1 MVVLG
6 VELPVIV
13 NTGTVM
19 VPGVPGGVPGTPTGT
34 MILTFL
40 QNYTRPEQNECTVCG
55 ILSKVLYVPVA
66 SFVYVPVRSD
76 SSCIHFARGTGNAF
90 CYRWLVKD

>member
-6 VELPVIV
+6 VELIV
-13 NTGTVM
+13 NTGTEM
-19 VPGVPGGVPGTPTGT
+19 VPGGVPGTPTGT

-55 ILSKVLYVPVA
+55 ILSKVLYVA

-76 SSCIHFARGTGNAF
+76 SSCIHFAG
-90 CYRWLVKD
+90 YW